1 MKKILICF
9 AIMMASLFGFTSA
22 TSASVYAVNG
32 EGGAAD
38 GEGGACEP
46 GSSVFFALKPWYHN
60 LTNSDCSIKNPAD
73 LTKGS
78 GDSSGIATFVWTIVL
93 NILYD
98 ISVLVGYFTII
109 MIAWG
114 GYLYMFSRG
123 DVGRAEK
130 GKKTLISA
138 VVGLAI
144 AMLASVIMNTIS
156 AILIQ

>member
-1 MKKILICF
+1 MKKFLISF
-9 AIMMASLFGFTSA
+9 AIMVTSLFGLTSVISTPVFA
-22 TSASVYAVNG
+22 EG
-32 EGGAAD
+32 E
-38 GEGGACEP
+38 GACEP
-46 GSSVFFALKPWYHN
+46 GSTVFFALKPWYHN
-60 LTNSDCSIKNPAD
+60 LTNGDCSIKNPAD
-73 LTKGS
+73 LTKGE
-78 GDSSGIATFVWTIVL
+78 GDSSGIATFVWTVVL

-98 ISVLVGYFTII
+98 ISVLVGYATII

-138 VVGLAI
+138 VVGLII

-156 AILIQ
+156 IILIQ